1 MKPWVKTLRTTAVAV
16 VSVAVIAL
24 LLLWLA
30 GSFHEKIV
38 PGEAAEPRIPL
49 GDAATVLCQAAD
61 VPVVDSAVGSI
72 GAVRATEVSSKILAR
87 IKAINV
93 AAGQTVK
100 ANDVLVALDDTD
112 LAARLEQAVAARD
125 AAKAA
130 LDQAGVDNE
139 RIKRLLENAA
149 ATEREATT
157 AENNLRAAQARH
169 EQASQAVT
177 EAQTVLDYA
186 VIRSPMDGVVIDK
199 LAEVGDMAKPGQ
211 PLVKLFDRLQLVA
224 TVRESLAE
232 RLKVG
237 DDLAVH
243 LEALNKSCQ
252 GRVSEI
258 VPEADPISRSF
269 QVKVVGPCAPG
280 VIPGMFGRLEI
291 PLGQRREL
299 RVPASAVM
307 NVGQLEMVLVVE
319 DGYVR
324 RQFVRTGA
332 RSVDPESGKEVA
344 QILSGLSPEQS
355 WRLVTDATSFW
366 AGVEQ

>member
-1 MKPWVKTLRTTAVAV
+1 MKRWVKMLRTVAV
-16 VSVAVIAL
+16 VVVCGAVVVL

-30 GSFHEKIV
+30 GSFHEKIA
-38 PGEAAEPRIPL
+38 PGELAKPRILL
-49 GDAATVLCQAAD
+49 GGAATVLCNAAD
-61 VPVVDSAVGSI
+61 VSVVDSAVGSI
-72 GAVRATEVSSKILAR
+72 EAVRATEVSAKILAR

-93 AAGQTVK
+93 AAGQAVK
-100 ANDVLVALDDTD
+100 ANDVLVVLDDAD
-112 LAARLEQAVAARD
+112 LAARLEQAAAARD

-130 LDQAGVDNE
+130 LDQAQVDSE
-139 RIKRLLENAA
+139 RIKRLLESAA

-157 AENNLRAAQARH
+157 AENNLRAAQARY

-186 VIRSPMDGVVIDK
+186 VIRSPMDGIVIDK
-199 LAEVGDMAKPGQ
+199 LAEAGDMAKPGQ

-237 DDLAVH
+237 EDLTVH
-243 LEALNKSCQ
+243 VEALNKSCQ

-258 VPEADPISRSF
+258 VPEADPMSRSF

-280 VIPGMFGRLEI
+280 IIPGMFGRLEI

-299 RVPASAVM
+299 RVPASTVM

-319 DGYVR
+319 DGHIR

-332 RSVDPESGKEVA
+332 RSVDSESGKEVM